1 MEESTAESTVE
12 STVEVMMGGDA
23 VDLMAEVNRA
33 EFSVEDCME
42 EERKEVKM
50 EEVLWAEEAG
60 GEMVE

>member
-1 MEESTAESTVE
+1 
-12 STVEVMMGGDA
+12 
-23 VDLMAEVNRA
+23 
-33 EFSVEDCME
+33 VEDCME

>member
-50 EEVLWAEEAG
+50 E
-60 GEMVE
+60 